1 MFESDFKRLQK
12 SKRKGE
18 YGTTTSPGKGSVE
31 DTVYGELKLSE

>member
-1 MFESDFKRLQK
+1 MFENDFKRLQK

-18 YGTTTSPGKGSVE
+18 YGTSTSPGGSAGD